1 MQYTK
6 QRRTLASA
14 LAGFTALSL
23 LLSACGSDDDS
34 PDTATTASQEGED
47 SSEPEENMSTPL
59 DADEDGDEDGADE
72 NGFEEDEEDEGAS
85 EGEDSDT
92 DEVLPSKVVEA
103 GTVNSSGTKTAS
115 GKNDALVTFKQSE
128 AFAVVVEFECEK
140 CKGDIE
146 IQQLGAHSPLDTGSK
161 SLSGSYLLDIIGS
174 PDEEQTL
181 IVRADG
187 KWNVK
192 LRSWND
198 LPISSGTQEG
208 KGSEVIY
215 IGDAASGVE
224 VTYKPPKDGGEL
236 DVTITSAVDK
246 DGDDP
251 KVKTISGSK
260 KFTKEEKIKLP
271 GVLTISGKGSWTVKL
286 VS

>member
-1 MQYTK
+1 MQ
-6 QRRTLASA
+6 RSTLKKTRPLISVASA
-14 LAGFTALSL
+14 LALVLAG
-23 LLSACGSDDDS
+23 CGGSGDDASDAKPAAATESQNPSTTSEAPDECADTSEESEATSEDDES
-34 PDTATTASQEGED
+34 GED
-47 SSEPEENMSTPL
+47 DVAEDES
-59 DADEDGDEDGADE
+59 DEDAGAD
-72 NGFEEDEEDEGAS
+72 S
-85 EGEDSDT
+85 
-92 DEVLPSKVVEA
+92 LPSKVVEA
-103 GTVNSSGTKTAS
+103 GTVKPGATRTAS
-115 GKNDALVTFKQSE
+115 GKEDSLVTFEQSDS
-128 AFAVVVEFECEK
+128 FAVVAEFDCKE

-146 IQQLGAHSPLDTGSK
+146 IQQLGSHSPLDSGEK
-161 SLSGSYLLDIIGS
+161 SLSGSYLLDLIAS